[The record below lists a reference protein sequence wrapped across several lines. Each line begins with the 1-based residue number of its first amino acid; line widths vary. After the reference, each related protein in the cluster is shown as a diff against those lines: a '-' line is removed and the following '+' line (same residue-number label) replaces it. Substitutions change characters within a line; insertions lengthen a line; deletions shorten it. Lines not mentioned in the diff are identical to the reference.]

1 MHDQWSSTDAIT
13 IITTGSWKQFARRF
27 VWKKARQRQFGKVA
41 IFYKACQSSLLPK
54 KKVQRHILFLVV
66 FATYFVYTYMYI
78 MFLYLYTVHLLQI
91 LEKKPERRFCF
102 SRNLSDTD
110 EGRFFWGCSY
120 LYLYL
125 YILFLSYTF
134 IYIFSPEICLIP
146 AEDAFSQAALIISNQ
161 KTRISQLFKCGLS
174 GLFHVFYF

>member
-1 MHDQWSSTDAIT
+1 MIIHRCHNHHWHWKLKAVCPAFCLKESAAKAIWQSGN
-13 IITTGSWKQFARRF
+13 ILQSLPILF
-27 VWKKARQRQFGKVA
+27 VAQEKSPEAHFVPG
-41 IFYKACQSSLLPK
+41 LLC
-54 KKVQRHILFLVV
+54 HILC
-66 FATYFVYTYMYI
+66 VYIYYIIYI

>member
-1 MHDQWSSTDAIT
+1 MIIHRCHNHHYHWKLKAVCPAFCLKESAAKAIWQSGNILQSLPILFVAQEKKSRGT
-13 IITTGSWKQFARRF
+13 FCSWF
-27 VWKKARQRQFGKVA
+27 
-41 IFYKACQSSLLPK
+41 CLPHTLCI
-54 KKVQRHILFLVV
+54 HILFNIYNV
-66 FATYFVYTYMYI
+66 
-78 MFLYLYTVHLLQI
+78 LYLYTVHLLQI

-134 IYIFSPEICLIP
+134 IYVYIFSRNLS
-146 AEDAFSQAALIISNQ
+146 DTSKGRFFSSCSYHIKPKNKNI
-161 KTRISQLFKCGLS
+161 TI
-174 GLFHVFYF
+174 V